1 MFKEP
6 IHVQRTDWNSQ
17 GKAIAASGL
26 TKVKA
31 HKTKFAPK
39 QRLSRLIPACTKVSI
54 INKAISCTVGKAS
67 CLISIIYIIRKGS
80 ILGQISRLTMSL
92 KLAR

>member
-1 MFKEP
+1 MFKEQ

-39 QRLSRLIPACTKVSI
+39 QRLSRLMPA
-54 INKAISCTVGKAS
+54 
-67 CLISIIYIIRKGS
+67 
-80 ILGQISRLTMSL
+80 
-92 KLAR
+92 